1 MFFSEFWWNIKE
13 IVKNKLYKMILAAYE
28 LFLDMITP
36 IVVLRILKGIS
47 KHGYM
52 LESIVD
58 AEYLEYAVFFR
69 IRSVTWVYVP
79 EFTDSNPGGLEF
91 HRIFTHIFK

>member
-1 MFFSEFWWNIKE
+1 MFFPKFDEVKE
-13 IVKNKLYKMILAAYE
+13 IAKDKQYKRIPVAYE
-28 LFLDMITP
+28 LFSDIATP
-36 IVVLRILKGIS
+36 IEVLRILKGIS

-69 IRSVTWVYVP
+69 IRSVT
-79 EFTDSNPGGLEF
+79 
-91 HRIFTHIFK
+91 